1 MTNLL
6 PQLVLAIAIASFVPG
21 TAMADLGSAEQA
33 TTGLTKFNVW
43 CSRRGNDCTVEISD
57 SKIVVDGKGGVP
69 KEKVLKIWRDKEMRN
84 FWDRNPLNYYQ
95 DVFYVT
101 YRKDDGG
108 EATGKFIV
116 LHERTGSEFWNRLET
131 FLGSQS
137 RPIGPIIKIE

>member
-1 MTNLL
+1 MRIPLT
-6 PQLVLAIAIASFVPG
+6 LAIVSLMSMPIYPTG
-21 TAMADLGSAEQA
+21 AMADLGSAEQA
-33 TTGLTKFNVW
+33 TTGTTKFSVW
-43 CSRRGNDCTVEISD
+43 CGKRGSDCTVQISD
-57 SKIVVDGKGGVP
+57 AEIVVDGKGGVSRDR
-69 KEKVLKIWRDKEMRN
+69 VLRIWRDKEMRN

-101 YRKDDGG
+101 YRKDGGG

-137 RPIGPIIKIE
+137 RPIGPSIKID